1 MGAFFVARGH
11 SYERKGGHVDLT
23 PFIGPSVTM
32 LVFLIGGYI
41 TVKTTNNNRFSR
53 IESEMSAINTRLQH
67 VEEQTK
73 ITSEIITSLAE
84 LKTEMRTLRTSVEKH
99 NGVVERT
106 VVLERDQK
114 TLWKRQD
121 ELRDELHE
129 FQHEQREQ
137 LAHASDNK

>member
-1 MGAFFVARGH
+1 
-11 SYERKGGHVDLT
+11 VDLT

-129 FQHEQREQ
+129 FQHEQH
-137 LAHASDNK
+137 AHGSDNK

>member
-1 MGAFFVARGH
+1 MTGAFFVAREH

-53 IESEMSAINTRLQH
+53 IESEMSSIDTRLNH

-129 FQHEQREQ
+129 FQHEQHSQ
-137 LAHASDNK
+137 HGSDNK

>member
-1 MGAFFVARGH
+1 
-11 SYERKGGHVDLT
+11 
-23 PFIGPSVTM
+23 M

-53 IESEMSAINTRLQH
+53 IESEMSSIDTRLNH

-129 FQHEQREQ
+129 FQHEQHAQ
-137 LAHASDNK
+137 HAHGSDNK